1 MAEYIR
7 KKAEAD
13 DTSVERLEAYKEML
27 LTRMDSLMAD
37 VERIALQVEQIDQAI
52 ADEQASIPL
61 TEEEQFVRGTE

>member
-7 KKAEAD
+7 KAEAD

-27 LTRMDSLMAD
+27 LTRMDSLMQN
-37 VERIALQVEQIDQAI
+37 VERLALQVEQIDQAI
-52 ADEQASIPL
+52 AGEQANVPL